1 MAPGDWPW
9 VKKNVLQW
17 RLYQQQKFK
26 HRKNWTFG
34 IYMIT
39 NLNLHFSQRVNRA
52 MIKGVAKLS
61 YLNKISFH
69 RYYLLFP
76 SFDTPCQREGG
87 GAKQTEV
94 THRLWPIT
102 TKKCTAS
109 FRIPFSLFFFMA
121 VKSFPGGT
129 DPWQQAISSSLK
141 HEALI
146 HITTILGEIT
156 TFRNNCALNGGIAL
170 LNTSF
175 FLKDVDNKYR
185 SK

>member
-1 MAPGDWPW
+1 MG
-9 VKKNVLQW
+9 KRNVLQW

-26 HRKNWTFG
+26 
-34 IYMIT
+34 
-39 NLNLHFSQRVNRA
+39 QRRSKRIGLLYDCSSKFA
-52 MIKGVAKLS
+52 FQLKGQQGYDKGVAKLS

-76 SFDTPCQREGG
+76 SFDSPCQRERG

-109 FRIPFSLFFFMA
+109 FRIPFSLLFYGCE
-121 VKSFPGGT
+121 VLSR
-129 DPWQQAISSSLK
+129 WHWSLAAGDIVFLK
-141 HEALI
+141 TRGINTYHNYTRRNLQ
-146 HITTILGEIT
+146 L
-156 TFRNNCALNGGIAL
+156 FRNNRALYGGITL

-175 FLKDVDNKYR
+175 
-185 SK
+185 S

>member
-1 MAPGDWPW
+1 MAPERLAMG
-9 VKKNVLQW
+9 KRNVLQW

-26 HRKNWTFG
+26 
-34 IYMIT
+34 
-39 NLNLHFSQRVNRA
+39 QRRSKRIGLLYDCSSKFA
-52 MIKGVAKLS
+52 FQLKGQQGYDKGVAKLS

-76 SFDTPCQREGG
+76 SFDSPCQRERGG

-129 DPWQQAISSSLK
+129 GPWQQAISSSL
-141 HEALI
+141 
-146 HITTILGEIT
+146 
-156 TFRNNCALNGGIAL
+156 
-170 LNTSF
+170 NT
-175 FLKDVDNKYR
+175 R
-185 SK
+185 H